1 MAYRAPVDDI
11 LFAMTHAAGLKQGLE
26 TGLYPDLADGMA
38 GTLLGEAA
46 RFAEDVLAPINRD
59 GDIHGAKLA
68 NGVVTTAP
76 GWKEAYGHWREGGW
90 QGLVAA
96 PEHGGMGLPH
106 LVETACFDMW
116 SAANMAFMLGPLL
129 SFGAADAIA
138 THGAQSLK
146 DIWLGKLVAGE
157 WTATMNLTEP
167 QAGSDLNALR
177 AKAERAENGTYRI
190 FGQKIFITYGEH
202 DLTDN
207 IVHLVLARLPDAPA
221 GTRGISLFLVPKFLL
236 DASGNPGQRNDVRC
250 AGLEHKMGIHGSP
263 TCTMVYGDEGGAIGW
278 LIGEENRGLAC
289 MFTMMNAARLAVGV
303 QGVSLADRATQQAL
317 AYARDRKQGKAPG
330 DAGAGMSSIAL
341 HPDVQRMLMTMR
353 AKTEAA
359 RVICLMTANAID
371 ISHRAD
377 SDAAR
382 KAGAERAGLLTP
394 VAKAFSTDIGNEV
407 ATLGVQVHGGM
418 GFIEETGAA
427 QHMRDV
433 RIAAIYE
440 AKTHNKITLNFG
452 SSGQL
457 LGQIRNGAP
466 VDVFISAAR
475 KQVDDLAAEHLS
487 LPETARVIAGNELAL
502 IVPADSKAGSTD
514 YKGLVDPSF
523 KRIAVGEPKTVPA
536 GQYAMQSFEKL
547 GISDRIKDRLVY
559 GGNVRQ
565 VLAYVEQSEVSA
577 GVVYAT
583 DAKSSGDKIKVI
595 STAPP
600 DSHDPIVYPAVVVKA
615 SHATAEAGKFLDFLS
630 SPDSKAIFKELG
642 FTDVPSK

>member
-1 MAYRAPVDDI
+1 MKSVLVVIALLLLIPFQVQAEEINVS
-11 LFAMTHAAGLKQGLE
+11 AAISL
-26 TGLYPDLADGMA
+26 
-38 GTLLGEAA
+38 
-46 RFAEDVLAPINRD
+46 
-59 GDIHGAKLA
+59 
-68 NGVVTTAP
+68 
-76 GWKEAYGHWREGGW
+76 KEA
-90 QGLVAA
+90 
-96 PEHGGMGLPH
+96 
-106 LVETACFDMW
+106 
-116 SAANMAFMLGPLL
+116 
-129 SFGAADAIA
+129 
-138 THGAQSLK
+138 
-146 DIWLGKLVAGE
+146 
-157 WTATMNLTEP
+157 LT
-167 QAGSDLNALR
+167 
-177 AKAERAENGTYRI
+177 
-190 FGQKIFITYGEH
+190 
-202 DLTDN
+202 
-207 IVHLVLARLPDAPA
+207 
-221 GTRGISLFLVPKFLL
+221 
-236 DASGNPGQRNDVRC
+236 
-250 AGLEHKMGIHGSP
+250 
-263 TCTMVYGDEGGAIGW
+263 
-278 LIGEENRGLAC
+278 
-289 MFTMMNAARLAVGV
+289 
-303 QGVSLADRATQQAL
+303 
-317 AYARDRKQGKAPG
+317 
-330 DAGAGMSSIAL
+330 
-341 HPDVQRMLMTMR
+341 
-353 AKTEAA
+353 
-359 RVICLMTANAID
+359 
-371 ISHRAD
+371 
-377 SDAAR
+377 
-382 KAGAERAGLLTP
+382 
-394 VAKAFSTDIGNEV
+394 
-407 ATLGVQVHGGM
+407 
-418 GFIEETGAA
+418 
-427 QHMRDV
+427 

-583 DAKSSGDKIKVI
+583 DAKSSGDKIIVI

-630 SPDSKAIFKELG
+630 SPDSKAVFKELG

>member
-1 MAYRAPVDDI
+1 MTYRAPVDDI
-11 LFAMTHAAGLKQGLE
+11 LFAMTHAAGLKEGLE
-26 TGLYPDLADGMA
+26 SGLYPDLADGMA

-59 GDIHGAKLA
+59 GDILGAKLA

-263 TCTMVYGDEGGAIGW
+263 TCTMVYGDDGGAIGW

-317 AYARDRKQGKAPG
+317 AYARERKQGKAPG

-407 ATLGVQVHGGM
+407 ASLGVQVHGGM
-418 GFIEETGAA
+418 GVIEETGAA

-440 AKTHNKITLNFG
+440 GTNGIQAIDLMMRKLGLSGGEAVRREIAMMRATLEALQATQAPAFG
-452 SSGQL
+452 QMARRL
-457 LGQIRNGAP
+457 ADCLGSLERATAWCFEALGSRVPDA
-466 VDVFISAAR
+466 
-475 KQVDDLAAEHLS
+475 LAAATPYLRLFGLARGGIGLAEIALAAHALS
-487 LPETARVIAGNELAL
+487 P
-502 IVPADSKAGSTD
+502 DGSD
-514 YKGLVDPSF
+514 RAQAS
-523 KRIAVGEPKTVPA
+523 RIAVARFFAE
-536 GQYAMQSFEKL
+536 
-547 GISDRIKDRLVY
+547 
-559 GGNVRQ
+559 NVA
-565 VLAYVEQSEVSA
+565 VESSALEACVMEGSASVHAATSALELA
-577 GVVYAT
+577 
-583 DAKSSGDKIKVI
+583 
-595 STAPP
+595 
-600 DSHDPIVYPAVVVKA
+600 
-615 SHATAEAGKFLDFLS
+615 
-630 SPDSKAIFKELG
+630 
-642 FTDVPSK
+642 